1 MGRAQGKDTMLK
13 NIIQEFAHRMESRG
27 LEITAKF
34 TQEIDFAGL
43 EAALNEECAHLN
55 AALQQAM
62 LQALLMKEFLL
73 NLLKTYAG
81 RHGMRFKEYRRITLT
96 LSNGQRI
103 EVDSPYFIKAKAHG
117 RRKKRGPNGSGEHI
131 GLKVLGFVGRVSPGL
146 LSDAVQTALLC
157 PSYEVA
163 STVLKG
169 RGIALNVKTLRRL
182 CQLTGDVDVG
192 LRGHI
197 ALSSNEN
204 LQGYTLVVS
213 ADGGRLRER
222 RRKRG
227 RKANHLKRQGYHT
240 DWREPKLFTL
250 YLLDEKGEVVKEF
263 KPLHDAT
270 RGNHET
276 MFTLLE
282 SDLRS
287 LEIEQLARIV
297 FCGDGGLWIWN
308 GVEAL
313 CERRGFDKQRVYQ
326 VLDYT
331 HAKQNLNEIVKLL
344 SPAKQASA
352 RRKWESLLWNG
363 YLDALE
369 GSIKET
375 MTDKAKRD
383 QAMKK
388 FASYFTSN
396 RERMRY
402 AWFKAQGLPCGSGH
416 VESAIRRVINLRL
429 KAPGTFWLKEM
440 AECFLFLRSQLLS
453 GRWDFFIANL
463 TALTRRAFW
472 SVYAANQEAWELPK
486 AA

>member
-1 MGRAQGKDTMLK
+1 ML
-13 NIIQEFAHRMESRG
+13 NDIIEDFARRMESRV
-27 LEITAKF
+27 LEITAEF
-34 TQEIDFAGL
+34 TQTLDFAGL
-43 EAALNEECAHLN
+43 EAALNEECAKLN
-55 AALQQAM
+55 AALQQA
-62 LQALLMKEFLL
+62 LLEALLLDAIFLEM
-73 NLLKTYAG
+73 LKQYAG
-81 RHGMRFKEYRRITLT
+81 QRGMRFKEYRRITVT

-103 EVDSPYFIKAKAHG
+103 EVDSPYFIKVRASKK
-117 RRKKRGPNGSGEHI
+117 RRKKKRGPNGTGEHT
-131 GLKVLGFVGRVSPGL
+131 GLKVLGFIGRVSPGL

-169 RGIALNVKTLRRL
+169 RGIALDVKTLRRL
-182 CQLTGDVDVG
+182 CQKAGVMDSG
-192 LRGHI
+192 LRGSI
-197 ALSSNEN
+197 ALSGKEN

-227 RKANHLKRQGYHT
+227 RKAKGLKRQGYHT

-250 YLLDEKGEVVKEF
+250 YLLDEKGEIVKEF
-263 KPLHDAT
+263 RPLHDAT
-270 RGNHET
+270 LGGHEA
-276 MFTLLE
+276 MFALLE
-282 SDLRS
+282 NYLRS

-297 FCGDGGLWIWN
+297 FCGDGGPWIWN

-313 CERRGFDKQRVYQ
+313 CERMGFDKNLVYQ

-331 HAKQNLNEIVKLL
+331 HAKQNLDEIIELL
-344 SPAKQASA
+344 PESKQAGA
-352 RRKWESLLWNG
+352 RGKWQYLLWNG
-363 YLDALE
+363 HLDALE
-369 GSIKET
+369 RSIKET
-375 MTDKAKRD
+375 VSKGWQE

-388 FASYFTSN
+388 FANYFAAN

-402 AWFKAQGLPCGSGH
+402 AWFKANGLPCGSGH

-453 GRWDFFIANL
+453 GRWEFFMGNL

-472 SVYAANQEAWELPK
+472 PGFAAKEDLWELPE